1 MYGRSSEGHEQCC
14 RKSDAGPVCLLTF
27 LVMNKQKMG
36 TRVNIPQFDPFPIS
50 RFFFLT
56 WAQAR
61 QRRPHMGPSSGRT
74 IAVYSYFLKKNLVRR
89 RD

>member
-27 LVMNKQKMG
+27 LVMNKPKIG
-36 TRVNIPQFDPFPIS
+36 TRVHIPQFDPFPIS

-61 QRRPHMGPSSGRT
+61 QRRPHMGAQFWPRYRSLQL
-74 IAVYSYFLKKNLVRR
+74 FFFEKKSRP
-89 RD
+89 